1 MAMTEP
7 VYVDANVIVYAL
19 DPGTSFHAVSAG
31 FWRSVAA
38 GRVPAAVSPQVLH
51 EAFVALTKHVGKP
64 LDAESA
70 AGLLADVLATP
81 GLRLLAAG
89 AAAAVDALRL
99 AAVRGVRGPGI
110 YDVAHVAVMREH
122 GLRRIV
128 TFNRRHFEGFEG
140 IEPVEPP
147 PNQP

>member
-1 MAMTEP
+1 MTDP

-19 DPGTSFHAVSAG
+19 DPSTSFHGVSAG

-51 EAFVALTKHVGKP
+51 EAFVALTRRIGKP
-64 LDAESA
+64 LDAGAA

-81 GLRLLAAG
+81 GLRVLPAG
-89 AAAAVDALRL
+89 TVAAADGLRL
-99 AAVRGVRGPGI
+99 AAARAVRGAGI

-128 TFNRRHFEGFEG
+128 TFNRRHFEGYEG

-147 PNQP
+147 ADQP

>member
-1 MAMTEP
+1 MAES

-19 DPGTSFHAVSAG
+19 DPATSFHAVSAG

-51 EAFVALTKHVGKP
+51 EAFVALTRRVGKP
-64 LDAESA
+64 FDAAAA

-81 GLRLLAAG
+81 GLRILAAG
-89 AAAAVDALRL
+89 TVAAADALRL
-99 AAVRGVRGPGI
+99 AAARGVGGAGI

-122 GLRRIV
+122 GLHRIV
-128 TFNRRHFEGFEG
+128 TFNRRHFEGYEG
-140 IEPVEPP
+140 IEPVAPP
-147 PNQP
+147 AEQP